1 MSTTEAADLARTILD
16 DSEADRPMD
25 LYTLTVIEARTLAH
39 AVTRVKGLTDDREA
53 EKLRT
58 DIAESD
64 AETLF
69 ERCERIRE
77 ERDVFFR
84 QCEYALDRAE
94 EAEAKLARVE
104 ALADHWESAVSSYDY
119 EAAMQNAAMDLRTEL
134 KGDDA

>member
-1 MSTTEAADLARTILD
+1 MNTTEAAVLARAILA
-16 DSEADRPMD
+16 DSEPDRPTD
-25 LYTLTVIEARTLAH
+25 LYTLNVHEARTLAH

-53 EKLRT
+53 EKRRT

-69 ERCERIRE
+69 ERCERIRI

-94 EAEAKLARVE
+94 KAEAKLARVE

-119 EAAMQNAAMDLRTEL
+119 EAAMQNAAMDLRTALNGET
-134 KGDDA
+134 A